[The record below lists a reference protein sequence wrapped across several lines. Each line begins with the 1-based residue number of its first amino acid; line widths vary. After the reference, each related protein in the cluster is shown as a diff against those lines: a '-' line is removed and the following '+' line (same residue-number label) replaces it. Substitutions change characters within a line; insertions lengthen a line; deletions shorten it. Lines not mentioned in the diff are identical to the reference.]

1 MIDFH
6 THILPNLDDGA
17 KDAAISAALLQMEA
31 DQEVKE
37 IVFTPHYYGKR
48 SVGHFLALRNE
59 AFAKIQPFIPSGVKV
74 RLGAEIHFTGVNDP
88 AFESICTLG
97 VEGTKTVLL
106 EFPFTTGWSARIFDR
121 VEKFI
126 ADTGYTPIV
135 AHVERYDEVLKNPAL
150 AYSLAELGCL
160 LQVNT
165 GAFLDKKTQG
175 FALAMLKHGLVH
187 CLGTDT
193 HNVETRAP
201 DYAAAKE
208 VVQAAGLGAEWAKAQ
223 LDMRKILDGELVIP
237 AFSPVKR
244 FLKWYF

>member
-17 KDAAISAALLQMEA
+17 KSVAISAGLLQMEF
-31 DQEVKE
+31 DQGVRE
-37 IVFTPHYYGKR
+37 IVLTPHYYGKR
-48 SVGHFLALRNE
+48 SVGQFLALRNE
-59 AFAKIQPFIPSGVKV
+59 AVSQMKPFVPDGVKI
-74 RLGAEIHFTGVNDP
+74 RLGAEVHFTGVNDP
-88 AFESICTLG
+88 SFENICELG

-106 EFPFTTGWSARIFDR
+106 EFPFTTGWSARMFDR

-126 ADTGYTPIV
+126 ADTGYTPVI
-135 AHVERYDEVLKNPAL
+135 AHIERYDEVLDKPAL
-150 AYSLAELGCL
+150 AHTLAELGCL

-165 GAFLDKKTQG
+165 GAFLDKKTKG

-193 HNVETRAP
+193 HNSEERAP
-201 DYAAAKE
+201 DYEQAKR
-208 VVQAAGLGAEWAKAQ
+208 VVEEAGLQSEWAKAQ

-237 AFSPVKR
+237 AFTPVKK